1 MSKKTLIIQD
11 KRFWKQVAFVFLAL
25 ILCLILTFMWLR
37 RYTRHGQQLELP
49 DYTGQI
55 LEEAAQDAKEKSFR
69 MVVMDSVHVVGK
81 RGHEIIR
88 QNPLAHSLVKEKRTI
103 YVTVTKYAAEKIPL
117 SRLPSLYGKSFDR
130 KAAELKDGF
139 QIRSEVV
146 GRQYD
151 PGEPDHILAVIYEG
165 DTIIDRQ
172 KRGGDVMIEKGSTL
186 GFILSQSTGGRLPIP
201 NLICMTYA
209 EAQFLLE
216 NSGLLISEVIQ
227 EDQII
232 DLQGAFVAGQVPDPA
247 EGMIEQGSSMK
258 LSLTREKPL
267 HCQNQETPVN
277 GDR

>member
-1 MSKKTLIIQD
+1 MSKSAFVIQD
-11 KRFWKQVAFVFLAL
+11 KRFWRHFGFVILAL
-25 ILCLILTFMWLR
+25 LLCMFLTFMWLR
-37 RYTRHGQQLELP
+37 SYTRHGQRLELP

-55 LEEAAQDAKEKSFR
+55 LEEASQDAKAKSFR
-69 MVVMDSVHVVGK
+69 MEVMDSVHIVGK

-117 SRLPSLYGKSFDR
+117 SRLPSLYGKSFER
-130 KAAELKDGF
+130 KAEELAEGF
-139 QIRSEVV
+139 QIRAEIV

-151 PGEPDHILAVIYEG
+151 PGEADHILAVIYEG
-165 DTIIDRQ
+165 DTIIDRR
-172 KRGGDVMIEKGSTL
+172 KRGGDVMIEKGSSL
-186 GFILSQSTGGRLPIP
+186 GFILSQRTGGRLPIP
-201 NLICMTYA
+201 DLICMTYA

-232 DLQGAFVAGQVPDPA
+232 DLQGAYVAGQVPDTE
-247 EGMIEQGSSMK
+247 EGTIEQGSYMK

-267 HCQNQETPVN
+267 HCAGTESDRQE
-277 GDR
+277 